1 MRIMSFVERLKQ
13 IFTRTRASGKRSRD
27 SERRSDPPFG
37 GLRNKD
43 VGDLPPERA
52 AELAGHAP
60 ERVDT

>member
-1 MRIMSFVERLKQ
+1 MGLIKRLQ
-13 IFTRTRASGKRSRD
+13 EIVAGNSSSGDDEDRSPRRRD
-27 SERRSDPPFG
+27 PGFSGPKAKE
-37 GLRNKD
+37 